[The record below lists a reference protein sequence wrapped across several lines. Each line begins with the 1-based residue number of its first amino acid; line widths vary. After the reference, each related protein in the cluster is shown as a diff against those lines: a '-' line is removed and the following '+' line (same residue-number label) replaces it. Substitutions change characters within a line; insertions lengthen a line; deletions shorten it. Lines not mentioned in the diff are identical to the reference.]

1 MTVTEG
7 ILPAISIAAFVYLG
21 VIGSSAA

>member
-21 VIGSSAA
+21 VIGSSAV